1 MESVSEKTERNTSE
15 DKFNSKILT
24 EKPTGDEPEK
34 VVVGPDEH
42 VNDTH
47 LEAMAELHNK
57 AGVIEENG
65 REEKRPKLEN
75 LPDTED
81 HEAVDI
87 NSVSEGKENNIMITS
102 ETNTE
107 QNLKPEEETD
117 QEKQQIFENKFIKS
131 EEIEDTTVQAMD
143 LVSEETGEKEADI
156 QAIENEVE
164 FTKEDTQEK
173 LGKEDKTEKDTIS
186 DTSKV
191 IGTNEAE
198 DVAQR
203 ATENSAA
210 DAQRSDGKEVGDVGQ
225 TLAIKSTEGPEAGG
239 TEKVSVEEKVETNE
253 TDKKSIDGKGEEQL
267 ISSSENTLEASEEV
281 RTNEVEITESSG
293 TEGTEV
299 RSVVTD
305 TDQKALE
312 RETPDVHKATTQ
324 MDTEQKEIPCDVPAK
339 AEPQVTAASQPT
351 EPQPVPIPSININ
364 PEYAENKGEICALS
378 KTETMLPESENQKEN
393 DTDSGTGSTADNSSI
408 DLNLSISS
416 FLSKTKD
423 SGSISL
429 QVSVYGPLFGFFF
442 VILAVESLYKTD
454 DFQTNQH

>member
-24 EKPTGDEPEK
+24 EKPTSDELEK
-34 VVVGPDEH
+34 IGVGTDEH

-47 LEAMAELHNK
+47 LEAMAELHSK
-57 AGVIEENG
+57 AAVIEENG

-87 NSVSEGKENNIMITS
+87 NSVSEGKENNVMITS

-117 QEKQQIFENKFIKS
+117 QEKQQMLENKFIKS

-143 LVSEETGEKEADI
+143 LVSEETGEREADI

-164 FTKEDTQEK
+164 FTKEDAQEK
-173 LGKEDKTEKDTIS
+173 LGKDDKTEKDMIS

-203 ATENSAA
+203 ATESSAE
-210 DAQRSDGKEVGDVGQ
+210 DAQRSDGKEVGGAGQ

-239 TEKVSVEEKVETNE
+239 TGEVSVEEGVETNE
-253 TDKKSIDGKGEEQL
+253 AHKKSEDGKGEEQL
-267 ISSSENTLEASEEV
+267 ISSSENRLETSEEV
-281 RTNEVEITESSG
+281 GTNEVEIIESSG

-312 RETPDVHKATTQ
+312 SETPDVHKAAAQ
-324 MDTEQKEIPCDVPAK
+324 MDAEQKEIPCEVPVK
-339 AEPQVTAASQPT
+339 AEPQVIAASQPS

-364 PEYAENKGEICALS
+364 PEDAENKGEVLS

-429 QVSVYGPLFGFFF
+429 QVSVYGSVFGFFF
-442 VILAVESLYKTD
+442 VVVAVESLCKTD

>member
-1 MESVSEKTERNTSE
+1 MESVSEKTEHNTSE

-57 AGVIEENG
+57 AAVIEENG

-87 NSVSEGKENNIMITS
+87 NSVSEGKENNITS

-117 QEKQQIFENKFIKS
+117 QEKQQIFENKFIES

-143 LVSEETGEKEADI
+143 FVSEETGEKEADI

-203 ATENSAA
+203 ATENSAE
-210 DAQRSDGKEVGDVGQ
+210 DAQRGDGKEVSDVGQ
-225 TLAIKSTEGPEAGG
+225 TLVIKSTEGPEAGG

-253 TDKKSIDGKGEEQL
+253 TDKKSIDGKSEEQL
-267 ISSSENTLEASEEV
+267 ISSSENTLETSEEV

-312 RETPDVHKATTQ
+312 RETPDIHKATTQ
-324 MDTEQKEIPCDVPAK
+324 MDTEQKEIPCDVPVK

-351 EPQPVPIPSININ
+351 EPQHVPIPSIDIN
-364 PEYAENKGEICALS
+364 PEDAENKGEIGALS
-378 KTETMLPESENQKEN
+378 KTETTLPESENQKEN

-429 QVSVYGPLFGFFF
+429 QVSVYGSSFGFFF
-442 VILAVESLYKTD
+442 AILAVESLCKTD

>member
-24 EKPTGDEPEK
+24 EKPTSDEPEK
-34 VVVGPDEH
+34 VVVGTDEH

-57 AGVIEENG
+57 APVIEENG

-117 QEKQQIFENKFIKS
+117 QEKQQIFENKIINS
-131 EEIEDTTVQAMD
+131 EEIEDTTVQGMD

-173 LGKEDKTEKDTIS
+173 LGKDDKTEKDRIS

-198 DVAQR
+198 DVVQR
-203 ATENSAA
+203 AAESSAE

-225 TLAIKSTEGPEAGG
+225 TLVIKATEGPEAGG
-239 TEKVSVEEKVETNE
+239 TEKASVEERVETNE
-253 TDKKSIDGKGEEQL
+253 TDKKSVDGEGEEQL
-267 ISSSENTLEASEEV
+267 ISSSENRLETREEV
-281 RTNEVEITESSG
+281 GTNDVEITESSG

-312 RETPDVHKATTQ
+312 NETPDVHKATTE
-324 MDTEQKEIPCDVPAK
+324 MDTEQKEIPCEVPVK
-339 AEPQVTAASQPT
+339 AEPQVTAVPQPS
-351 EPQPVPIPSININ
+351 EPQLVPIPSININ
-364 PEYAENKGEICALS
+364 PEDAENKGEIGALS

-429 QVSVYGPLFGFFF
+429 QVSVYGSLCGFVF
-442 VILAVESLYKTD
+442 VVLAVESLCKTD
-454 DFQTNQH
+454 DFQTDQH